1 MSDDEST
8 KLPTPDA
15 DWSPAKPDLIPKPSF
30 WPAGMAFGVT
40 FFFWGFVTSLVLILV
55 GLALITVSLI
65 GWIGE
70 MRHEHRQA

>member
-1 MSDDEST
+1 MSDEQT

-15 DWSPAKPDLIPKPSF
+15 DWNTAKPDLIPRPSF
-30 WPAGMAFGVT
+30 WPAGMAFGIT

-55 GLALITVSLI
+55 GLAVITVSLV

-70 MRHEHRQA
+70 MRHEQRQA